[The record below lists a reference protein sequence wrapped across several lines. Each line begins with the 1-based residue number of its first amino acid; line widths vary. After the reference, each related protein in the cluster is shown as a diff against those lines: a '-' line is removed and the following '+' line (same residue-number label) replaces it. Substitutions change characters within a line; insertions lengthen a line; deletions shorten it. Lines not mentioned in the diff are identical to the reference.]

1 MTVEE
6 VKEYINSSTEY
17 DFLRDYHHKIAFLT
31 LGGSYAYGTNT
42 EDSDIDLRGVF
53 LSDKREILLNNNPNN
68 LEKTDDHKD
77 VDTMLHS
84 HIKMIN
90 MLAKGNPTYLE
101 LLYFAPDRYLYV
113 SDIGMELI
121 KNRDMFLSK
130 RVYHAL
136 IGCVKS
142 FMRDTLYSYYPS
154 MILSEEVL
162 KKRKNKACKA
172 MMHAVRML
180 INGINIMKYKEII
193 PLQEEVLNDL
203 QEIRSGIYG
212 EDSICYEG
220 VRENLMMFQPNKELR
235 GKIAMLHKD
244 FILAFTTATLPD
256 EPDWDRI
263 NNFLMTTNERIVR
276 GMV

>member
-1 MTVEE
+1 MTIEE
-6 VKEYINSSTEY
+6 VKDYINSSPEY
-17 DFLRDYHHKIAFLT
+17 DFLRDYPHKIAFLT

-53 LSDKREILLNNNPNN
+53 LSDKREILLNDNTK
-68 LEKTDDHKD
+68 L
-77 VDTMLHS
+77 VDTKKDTDAVMYTL
-84 HIKMIN
+84 KKYVD
-90 MLAKGNPTYLE
+90 LCAKGNPTMLE
-101 LLYFAPDRYLYV
+101 LLYFVPDRYLYV
-113 SDIGMELI
+113 SDIGLELI

-130 RVYHAL
+130 RIYHAI

-154 MILSEEVL
+154 MVLSEETL

-193 PLQEEVLNDL
+193 PPQEEVLNDL

>member
-1 MTVEE
+1 MTIEE
-6 VKEYINSSTEY
+6 VKDYINSSPEY
-17 DFLRDYHHKIAFLT
+17 DFLRDYPHKIAFLT
-31 LGGSYAYGTNT
+31 LGGSYAYGTDT

-77 VDTMLHS
+77 VDTVLHS

-90 MLAKGNPTYLE
+90 MLAKGNPTFLE

-130 RVYHAL
+130 RVYHSYKGYICDCL
-136 IGCVKS
+136 GHTNSKYYKVKNS
-142 FMRDTLYSYYPS
+142 PEIQRA
-154 MILSEEVL
+154 
-162 KKRKNKACKA
+162 NKS
-172 MMHAVRML
+172 MMHAIRLLLQGIQLLQLGTMCASDIAEEYL
-180 INGINIMKYKEII
+180 IKIRNGDAGEYHVYNYGKENEWREYRPHKYYIELI
-193 PLQEEVLNDL
+193 
-203 QEIRSGIYG
+203 
-212 EDSICYEG
+212 EG
-220 VRENLMMFQPNKELR
+220 LLR
-235 GKIAMLHKD
+235 QFEHDYKH
-244 FILAFTTATLPD
+244 TTLPN

-263 NNFLMTTNERIVR
+263 NDFLATTNERIVR

>member
-1 MTVEE
+1 MTIEE
-6 VKEYINSSTEY
+6 VKDYINSSTEY
-17 DFLRDYHHKIAFLT
+17 DFLRDYPHKIAFLT

-53 LSDKREILLNNNPNN
+53 LSDKREILLNNNQNN

-77 VDTMLHS
+77 IDTVLHS

-90 MLAKGNPTYLE
+90 MLAKGNPTFLE

-130 RVYHAL
+130 RIYHAYYGYICDCL
-136 IGCVKS
+136 SRTPVKFYKNMDS
-142 FMRDTLYSYYPS
+142 KQEKQKKIKRLNKS
-154 MILSEEVL
+154 MI
-162 KKRKNKACKA
+162 
-172 MMHAVRML
+172 HAVRLLLQGSQLLESGTMCGTIYYNKQFVDMKKIYKTASRLYNAGEYDEYIEVYSSRYYHTTVVEML
-180 INGINIMKYKEII
+180 NRLYCDYMN
-193 PLQEEVLNDL
+193 
-203 QEIRSGIYG
+203 
-212 EDSICYEG
+212 
-220 VRENLMMFQPNKELR
+220 
-235 GKIAMLHKD
+235 
-244 FILAFTTATLPD
+244 TTLPD

>member
-1 MTVEE
+1 MTIEE

-17 DFLRDYHHKIAFLT
+17 DFLRDYPHKIAFLT

-77 VDTMLHS
+77 VDTVLHS

-130 RVYHAL
+130 RVYHAYKGYICDCL
-136 IGCVKS
+136 EQAYVRCCKS
-142 FMRDTLYSYYPS
+142 DDV
-154 MILSEEVL
+154 E
-162 KKRKNKACKA
+162 KKTKFANKS
-172 MMHAVRML
+172 MMHAVRLLFQGIELLQQGTMCGTMEKIGKDL
-180 INGINIMKYKEII
+180 IDIKMGYNTLCEKSHLPDGTECTDYR
-193 PLQEEVLNDL
+193 PND
-203 QEIRSGIYG
+203 
-212 EDSICYEG
+212 CY
-220 VRENLMMFQPNKELR
+220 N
-235 GKIAMLHKD
+235 
-244 FILAFTTATLPD
+244 AFTNRLLSEFEYGHKYTTLPD

>member
-1 MTVEE
+1 MTIEE
-6 VKEYINSSTEY
+6 VKDYINSSTEY
-17 DFLRDYHHKIAFLT
+17 DFLRDYPHKIAFLT

-53 LSDKREILLNNNPNN
+53 LSDKREILLNDNTK
-68 LEKTDDHKD
+68 LVETKKDTDAVMYTLKKY
-77 VDTMLHS
+77 VDLC
-84 HIKMIN
+84 
-90 MLAKGNPTYLE
+90 AKGNPTMLE
-101 LLYFAPDRYLYV
+101 LLYFVPDRYLYV
-113 SDIGMELI
+113 SDIGLELI

-130 RVYHAL
+130 RIYHAI

-154 MILSEEVL
+154 MVLSEETL

>member
-1 MTVEE
+1 MTIEE
-6 VKEYINSSTEY
+6 VKDYINSSTEY
-17 DFLRDYHHKIAFLT
+17 DFLRDYPHKIAFLT

-53 LSDKREILLNNNPNN
+53 LSDKREILLNDSTK
-68 LEKTDDHKD
+68 L
-77 VDTMLHS
+77 VDTKKDTDTVMYTL
-84 HIKMIN
+84 KKYVD
-90 MLAKGNPTYLE
+90 LCAKGNPTMLE

-130 RVYHAL
+130 RVYHAV

-142 FMRDTLYSYYPS
+142 FMGNTLYSYYPS
-154 MILSEEVL
+154 MVLSEETL
-162 KKRKNKACKA
+162 KERKNKACKA
-172 MMHAVRML
+172 MMYAVRML

-220 VRENLMMFQPNKELR
+220 VRENLMMFQPDKELR
-235 GKIAMLHKD
+235 SKIAMLHND
-244 FILAFTTATLPD
+244 LILAFTTATLPD

>member
-1 MTVEE
+1 MTIEE
-6 VKEYINSSTEY
+6 VKDYINSSTEY
-17 DFLRDYHHKIAFLT
+17 DFLRDYPHKIAFLT

-77 VDTMLHS
+77 VDTVLHS

-130 RVYHAL
+130 RVYHAYKGYICDCL
-136 IGCVKS
+136 EQAYVRCCKS
-142 FMRDTLYSYYPS
+142 DDV
-154 MILSEEVL
+154 E
-162 KKRKNKACKA
+162 KKTKFANKS
-172 MMHAVRML
+172 MMHAVRL
-180 INGINIMKYKEII
+180 LFQGIEL
-193 PLQEEVLNDL
+193 LQQGTMCGTMEKIGKDLMDIKMGYNTLCEKSHLPDGTECTDYCPND
-203 QEIRSGIYG
+203 
-212 EDSICYEG
+212 CY
-220 VRENLMMFQPNKELR
+220 N
-235 GKIAMLHKD
+235 
-244 FILAFTTATLPD
+244 AFTDRLLSEFEYGYKYTDLPD
-256 EPDWDRI
+256 EPDWGRI

>member
-1 MTVEE
+1 MTIKE
-6 VKEYINSSTEY
+6 VKDYINSSTEY
-17 DFLRDYHHKIAFLT
+17 DFLRDYPHKIAFLT

-53 LSDKREILLNNNPNN
+53 LSDKREILLNDSTK
-68 LEKTDDHKD
+68 L
-77 VDTMLHS
+77 VDTKKDTDTVMYTL
-84 HIKMIN
+84 KKYVD
-90 MLAKGNPTYLE
+90 LCAKGNPTMLE

-130 RVYHAL
+130 RVYHAV
-136 IGCVKS
+136 IGCVQS
-142 FMRDTLYSYYPS
+142 FMGNTLYSYYPS
-154 MILSEEVL
+154 MVLSEETL
-162 KKRKNKACKA
+162 KERKNKACKA
-172 MMHAVRML
+172 MMYAVRML

-235 GKIAMLHKD
+235 SKIAMLHND
-244 FILAFTTATLPD
+244 LILAFTTATLPD